1 MKREDVISLCKALLL
16 WGVAILV
23 CWLLSGCKT
32 QLMPV
37 PEVHIEYIHDTLQVH
52 DSIHIHTR
60 EYVKGDTVYKDS
72 IVYRYLWRDKVVE
85 AYKVDSIP
93 YPVKVEKIVA
103 VRSGYDRFC
112 SWAFW
117 IIVAIVLLYVVWWCF
132 KKFYLRR

>member
-1 MKREDVISLCKALLL
+1 MTKQDVICLVESVAIWGTVLLL
-16 WGVAILV
+16 
-23 CWLLSGCKT
+23 CWAFFGCKT
-32 QLMPV
+32 QHMV
-37 PEVHIEYIHDTLQVH
+37 PEIHTEYVHDTLQVH

-93 YPVKVEKIVA
+93 YPVEVEKIVA

-117 IIVAIVLLYVVWWCF
+117 IIVALVLLYVVWWCF
-132 KKFYLRR
+132 KKFYLRQ